1 MIDETDLS
9 LSRSCLEK
17 VKHRHEGLPRGDAS
31 DTFAAWQRS
40 ESEKFRAVAETLF
53 PRAQRAGGGS
63 LDELSAETKRLLSA
77 GNAVLQGALT
87 CGDCQCRV
95 DVIEP
100 DGDIV
105 RLYAFVAKPVDF
117 QRHEF
122 GLEFCYRPGRLRSEW
137 RDSIERAAFR
147 ARIVQALFPQHRI
160 IPLLVVPVCGL
171 AADSEGLH
179 GALSAN
185 ETGTKPSPVAV
196 QAAGQLLRVVSIVQ
210 ECALVAGV
218 VERRVETLRSFL
230 AHPWRRVLSYS
241 CKKCEFRAP
250 SGASGFDRCWGQV
263 RPSMFSLAFMYFIQ
277 DLDGQPVANRL
288 AREGRVSLWDIPREL
303 IRGEYAERQLMQLD
317 GTRDGCEIIRPG
329 LSDALS
335 ALTYPLHYL
344 DIETLR
350 SWLPPHR
357 GMRVNE
363 LVLFQFS
370 VHSRVSPQAELTHQG
385 WLNAEPTNPNRR
397 FLRALRAAL
406 GDTGTVCVWTQY
418 EQTSFA
424 ELLRDLIR
432 DGIEDEDQKWL
443 RGVLSSGRICDLHEL
458 CFRHYFRPAMGGRTA
473 IKAVLPAAWSMD
485 SPVKRR
491 APYNEFSPDLDPY
504 GSLKAAGTVADG
516 CMAMDAYLDVIGPD
530 RRNSEAAY
538 AALWRYCRI
547 DSLAMSFVVD
557 LWTWRLGEISR
568 PQSVTT
574 SVTSPGTE

>member
-31 DTFAAWQRS
+31 DTFAVWQRS
-40 ESEKFRAVAETLF
+40 EAEKFRAVAETLF

-63 LDELSAETKRLLSA
+63 QDERSAETQRHLSE
-77 GNAVLQGALT
+77 GNAVLHGALT
-87 CGDCQCRV
+87 CGDCQCHV

-122 GLEFCYRPGRLRSEW
+122 GLEFCYAPGRLRSEW
-137 RDSIERAAFR
+137 RDNIERAAFR
-147 ARIVQALFPQHRI
+147 ARIVQALFPRHRI

-185 ETGTKPSPVAV
+185 RAGTMPSSVAM

-210 ECALVAGV
+210 ECVLVAGV

-250 SGASGFDRCWGQV
+250 GGESGFDMCWGQV
-263 RPSMFSLAFMYFIQ
+263 RPSMFSLAYMYFIQ

-303 IRGEYAERQLMQLD
+303 IRGDYAERQLMQLD

-329 LSDALS
+329 LSEALS

-350 SWLPPHR
+350 SWLPSAR

-385 WLNAEPTNPNRR
+385 WLNSAPDNPNRR
-397 FLRALRAAL
+397 FLSALRAVL
-406 GDTGTVCVWTQY
+406 GDTG
-418 EQTSFA
+418 S
-424 ELLRDLIR
+424 
-432 DGIEDEDQKWL
+432 
-443 RGVLSSGRICDLHEL
+443 
-458 CFRHYFRPAMGGRTA
+458 
-473 IKAVLPAAWSMD
+473 
-485 SPVKRR
+485 
-491 APYNEFSPDLDPY
+491 
-504 GSLKAAGTVADG
+504 
-516 CMAMDAYLDVIGPD
+516 
-530 RRNSEAAY
+530 
-538 AALWRYCRI
+538 
-547 DSLAMSFVVD
+547 
-557 LWTWRLGEISR
+557 
-568 PQSVTT
+568 
-574 SVTSPGTE
+574 